1 MNQGRK
7 EGHFRMRHKTD
18 EYRLGTTERYLKVE
32 KG

>member
-7 EGHFRMRHKTD
+7 EGHFRMRLKTD
-18 EYRLGTTERYLKVE
+18 EYRLGTTRRYLKVE